1 MKFRILLGAAM
12 VAASTG
18 VATGL
23 LGTAGIA
30 SAAPSRSAPYTC
42 SGGEVN
48 FADPPLSTYAPD
60 IPSGTYSS
68 LTIEGVCEPAPN
80 AVITVVGNI
89 TVAPGGVLDAQGNP
103 STITVGHQVI
113 AEPGSFLA
121 LGCLPHPPGH
131 FYGHPCGTSL
141 VGNPL
146 DGIDP
151 ATARSQITVNGNLT
165 ADGANTVVLN
175 GITVMGNVALTGG
188 GGPIPWAI
196 KLNTIGGN
204 IIVSGVTPDWVG
216 LVKNTIGGNANL
228 SNITIT
234 DPTDPTPTVQIALNT
249 VGKNLNCS
257 KIGPYLSGGAIPGEV
272 NTVGGK
278 ATGQCQNLQS
288 GPVT

>member
-1 MKFRILLGAAM
+1 MRLVGLGALT
-12 VAASTG
+12 VAGTLALTGGTALAAPPSSASKAST
-18 VATGL
+18 A
-23 LGTAGIA
+23 
-30 SAAPSRSAPYTC
+30 YTC

-48 FADPPLSTYAPD
+48 FADLPSSTYGPD

-68 LTIEGVCEPAPN
+68 LTIEGLCEPAPN
-80 AVITVVGNI
+80 AVITVIGNI

-131 FYGHPCGTSL
+131 FTGHPCGTSL

-151 ATARSQITVNGNLT
+151 ATAASQITVNGNLT

-234 DPTDPTPTVQIALNT
+234 DPTEPTPTVQIALNT

-257 KIGPYLSGGAIPGEV
+257 EIGPYLSGGAIPGEV

-288 GPVT
+288 GV

>member
-1 MKFRILLGAAM
+1 MRFRILFGAAVM
-12 VAASTG
+12 MAASG
-18 VATGL
+18 AAAG

-30 SAAPSRSAPYTC
+30 SAAPSSSSAYTC

-48 FADPPLSTYAPD
+48 FADPPSSTYGPD

-68 LTIEGVCEPAPN
+68 LTVEGLCEPAPN
-80 AVITVVGNI
+80 AVITVIGNI

-121 LGCLPHPPGH
+121 LGCLPNPPGH
-131 FYGHPCGTSL
+131 FSGHPCGTSL

-146 DGIDP
+146 AGIDP
-151 ATARSQITVNGNLT
+151 ATASQITVKGNLT

-175 GITVMGNVALTGG
+175 GITVMGNVALTRG

-228 SNITIT
+228 SNIHIT

-249 VGKNLNCS
+249 VGRNLNCS
-257 KIGPYLSGGAIPGEV
+257 EIGPYLSGGAIPGEV

>member
-1 MKFRILLGAAM
+1 MGKAMRLVGLGTLTVAGTLALTGGTALAAPPSS
-12 VAASTG
+12 AST
-18 VATGL
+18 A
-23 LGTAGIA
+23 
-30 SAAPSRSAPYTC
+30 YTC

-48 FADPPLSTYAPD
+48 FADPPSSTYGPD

-68 LTIEGVCEPAPN
+68 LTIEGLCEPAPN
-80 AVITVVGNI
+80 AVITVIGNI

-151 ATARSQITVNGNLT
+151 ATAASQITVNGNLT

-175 GITVMGNVALTGG
+175 GITVKGNVALTGG

-204 IIVSGVTPDWVG
+204 ITISGVTPDWVG

-228 SNITIT
+228 SNIHIT
-234 DPTDPTPTVQIALNT
+234 DPTDPTPTVQITLNT

-257 KIGPYLSGGAIPGEV
+257 DIGPYLSGGAFPGEG

>member
-1 MKFRILLGAAM
+1 MLKAMRFVGVGALA
-12 VAASTG
+12 VTSTLALSG
-18 VATGL
+18 
-23 LGTAGIA
+23 GTAMA
-30 SAAPSRSAPYTC
+30 APPSSAATAYAC
-42 SGGEVN
+42 SGGQIN
-48 FADPPLSTYAPD
+48 FADPPSSTYAPD
-60 IPSGTYSS
+60 IPSGTYST
-68 LTIEGVCEPAPN
+68 LTVTGLCEPAPN
-80 AVITVVGNI
+80 AVITVIGNI

-121 LGCLPHPPGH
+121 LGCLPNPPGH

-146 DGIDP
+146 NGIDP
-151 ATARSQITVNGNLT
+151 AASSHITVNGNLT

-204 IIVSGVTPDWVG
+204 ITISGVTPDWVG
-216 LVKNTIGGNANL
+216 LVSNKIGGNANL

-234 DPTDPTPTVQIALNT
+234 DPTDPTPTVQITLNT

-257 KIGPYLSGGAIPGEV
+257 GIGPYLSGGAFPGEG

-288 GPVT
+288 GV

>member
-1 MKFRILLGAAM
+1 M
-12 VAASTG
+12 
-18 VATGL
+18 
-23 LGTAGIA
+23 
-30 SAAPSRSAPYTC
+30 AAPPTSAPTSYTC
-42 SGGEVN
+42 SGGQVN
-48 FADPPLSTYAPD
+48 FADPPSSTYAPD

-68 LTIEGVCEPAPN
+68 LTIEGLCEPAPN
-80 AVITVVGNI
+80 AVITVIGNI

-151 ATARSQITVNGNLT
+151 ATASSHITVNGNLT

-204 IIVSGVTPDWVG
+204 ITISGVTPDWVG

-228 SNITIT
+228 SNIHIT
-234 DPTDPTPTVQIALNT
+234 DPTDPTPTVQITLNT

-257 KIGPYLSGGAIPGEV
+257 DIGPYLSGGVIPGEV

>member
-1 MKFRILLGAAM
+1 MWKTMRLVGLGTLTVSGTLALMGGTALAAPPSS
-12 VAASTG
+12 AST
-18 VATGL
+18 A
-23 LGTAGIA
+23 
-30 SAAPSRSAPYTC
+30 YTC

-48 FADPPLSTYAPD
+48 FADPPASTYGPD

-68 LTIEGVCEPAPN
+68 LTIEGLCEPAPN
-80 AVITVVGNI
+80 AVITVIGNI

-113 AEPGSFLA
+113 AESGSFLA
-121 LGCLPHPPGH
+121 LGCLPNPPGH
-131 FYGHPCGTSL
+131 FTGHPCGTSL

-151 ATARSQITVNGNLT
+151 ATAASQITVNGNLT
-165 ADGANTVVLN
+165 ADGANTVGLN

-196 KLNTIGGN
+196 KMNTIGGN

-216 LVKNTIGGNANL
+216 LVSNKIGGNANL

-234 DPTDPTPTVQIALNT
+234 DPIDPTPTVQITLNT

-257 KIGPYLSGGAIPGEV
+257 GIGPYLSGGAFPGEG

-288 GPVT
+288 GV

>member
-1 MKFRILLGAAM
+1 MRLVGLGTLTVAGTLALTGGTALAAPPSS
-12 VAASTG
+12 AST
-18 VATGL
+18 A
-23 LGTAGIA
+23 
-30 SAAPSRSAPYTC
+30 YTC

-48 FADPPLSTYAPD
+48 FADPPSSTYAPD

-68 LTIEGVCEPAPN
+68 LTIEGLCEPAPN
-80 AVITVVGNI
+80 AVITVIGNI

-151 ATARSQITVNGNLT
+151 ATAASQITVNGNLT

-234 DPTDPTPTVQIALNT
+234 DPTDPTPTVQITLNT
-249 VGKNLNCS
+249 IGKNLNCT
-257 KIGPYLSGGAIPGEV
+257 GLAPGVSGGFFPGEV
-272 NTVGGK
+272 NTVGRN
-278 ATGQCQNLQS
+278 ATGQCASL
-288 GPVT
+288 V

>member
-1 MKFRILLGAAM
+1 MWKTMRLVGLGTLTVAGTLALTGGTALAAPPSS
-12 VAASTG
+12 AST
-18 VATGL
+18 A
-23 LGTAGIA
+23 
-30 SAAPSRSAPYTC
+30 YTC

-48 FADPPLSTYAPD
+48 FADPPSSTYAPD

-68 LTIEGVCEPAPN
+68 LTIEGLCEPAPN
-80 AVITVVGNI
+80 AVITVIGNI

-151 ATARSQITVNGNLT
+151 ATATSQITVNGNLT

-204 IIVSGVTPDWVG
+204 ITISGVTPDWVG

-234 DPTDPTPTVQIALNT
+234 DPTDPTPTVQITLNT

-257 KIGPYLSGGAIPGEV
+257 GIGPYLSGGALPGEG
-272 NTVGGK
+272 NLVGGK

-288 GPVT
+288 GV

>member
-1 MKFRILLGAAM
+1 MGKAMRLG
-12 VAASTG
+12 V
-18 VATGL
+18 
-23 LGTAGIA
+23 LGTLTVAGA
-30 SAAPSRSAPYTC
+30 LALSGGPAMAAVSSPTPAAYTC
-42 SGGEVN
+42 TGGDFASGT
-48 FADPPLSTYAPD
+48 FTS
-60 IPSGTYSS
+60 IPSGNYASITV
-68 LTIEGVCEPAPN
+68 TGVCNIVPD
-80 AVITVVGNI
+80 AVINVVGNI
-89 TVAPGGVLDAQGNP
+89 TVAPGGVLDAQRNP

-151 ATARSQITVNGNLT
+151 ATAASQITVNGNLT

-204 IIVSGVTPDWVG
+204 ITISGVTPDWVG

-228 SNITIT
+228 SNIHIT
-234 DPTDPTPTVQIALNT
+234 DPTDPTPTVQITLNT

-257 KIGPYLSGGAIPGEV
+257 DIGPYLSGGAFPGEV

>member
-1 MKFRILLGAAM
+1 MWKTMRLVGLGTLTVAGTLALTGGTALAAPPSS
-12 VAASTG
+12 AST
-18 VATGL
+18 A
-23 LGTAGIA
+23 
-30 SAAPSRSAPYTC
+30 YTC

-48 FADPPLSTYAPD
+48 FADPPASTYGPD

-68 LTIEGVCEPAPN
+68 LTIEGLCEPAPN
-80 AVITVVGNI
+80 AVITVIGNI

-121 LGCLPHPPGH
+121 LGCLPNPPGH
-131 FYGHPCGTSL
+131 FTGHPCGTSL

-151 ATARSQITVNGNLT
+151 ATATSQITVNGNLT

-196 KLNTIGGN
+196 KMNTIGGN

-216 LVKNTIGGNANL
+216 LVSNKIGGNANL

-234 DPTDPTPTVQIALNT
+234 DPTDPTPTVQITLNT

-257 KIGPYLSGGAIPGEV
+257 GIGPYLSGGAFPGEG

-288 GPVT
+288 GV